1 MNNYLILVKHSL
13 PKVVEGLPAREWKL
27 SDEGRVRAQRLAK
40 QLSCYQPEGI
50 VSSVE
55 PKAIE
60 TADIVANSLRLVYQV
75 MDGLHEHDRSK
86 TLYLSSDEFQSTIC
100 EFFEKPDM
108 LVFGSETANQSH
120 ERFSQALH
128 SVLNSQK
135 DKTIVVVTHGTVI
148 SLFVSRL
155 IGVSDFLLWRELGL
169 PSFVVIDMQ
178 SNTLIAK
185 QNVN

>member
-13 PKVVEGLPAREWKL
+13 PEVVESLPAREWKL

-40 QLSCYQPEGI
+40 QLSRYQPEVI

-60 TADIVANSLRLVYQV
+60 TAEIVANSLRLVSHV

-86 TLYLSSDEFQSTIC
+86 TPYLSSDEFKSTIC

-108 LVFGSETANQSH
+108 LVFGSESANQSH
-120 ERFSQALH
+120 ERFYQAVH

-135 DKTIVVVTHGTVI
+135 DKTIIVVAHGTVI

-155 IGVSDFLLWRELGL
+155 IGVSDFSLWSELGS
-169 PSFVVIDMQ
+169 PSFVLIGMQ
-178 SNTLIAK
+178 SNTFIVK
-185 QNVN
+185 ENVN